1 MGRKHRA
8 WAVVGSIVLAALPV
22 STAACDPGD
31 DAVHTPQLRV
41 QVVATRP
48 HDRTAFTEG
57 LEIDGG
63 LLYESTGLEG
73 RSTLR
78 VDDAT
83 TGAQLG
89 RVDLPPEFFG
99 EGVTRVGD
107 TVWQITWK
115 NQVAFARDPLT
126 LAERTRAHYDGE
138 GWGLCTRADR
148 VVMSNGTDTLT
159 FRDPAT
165 FAETGTVRL
174 ADHPAVRLNSLNC
187 AADGTVYANAW
198 PTDHILHID
207 PDNGRVLGDIDA
219 AGLLAPTD
227 KPGTDVLNG
236 IAQIPGTDR
245 FLLSGKNWPLTFEV
259 RFVPV

>member
-1 MGRKHRA
+1 MLA
-8 WAVVGSIVLAALPV
+8 MLAAP
-22 STAACDPGD
+22 SAACDTGD
-31 DAVHTPQLRV
+31 SAVNTPQLRV

-48 HDRTAFTEG
+48 HDRSAFTEG

-99 EGVTRVGD
+99 EGVTRVDD

-115 NQVAFARDPLT
+115 NQVAFARDPVT
-126 LAERTRAHYDGE
+126 LAERGRASYEGE
-138 GWGLCTRADR
+138 GWGLCTLGDR
-148 VVMSNGTDTLT
+148 VLMSNGSSTLT
-159 FRDPAT
+159 FRDPVT
-165 FAETGTVRL
+165 FAETGSVPLTSHGT
-174 ADHPAVRLNSLNC
+174 ARLNSLNC
-187 AADGTVYANAW
+187 AADGTVYANVW

-207 PDNGRVLGDIDA
+207 PDTGRVLGDIDA
-219 AGLLAPTD
+219 SGLLAPAD
-227 KPGTDVLNG
+227 KLGTDVLNG
-236 IAQIPGTDR
+236 IAQVPGTDH
-245 FLLSGKNWPLTFEV
+245 FLLAGKNWPLTFEV
-259 RFVPV
+259 RFVPA